1 MKAAMLKAKMSRPN
15 FVGQADNMILCRNW
29 RPIWCAAELAS
40 LSRSAGRRRRSLQIL
55 GAVFMNDV
63 TSQLLYFYNR
73 HPISRDIILAKL
85 QASRGHLDNL
95 RPEELSPHD
104 QDHYGGLKATDELAR
119 QAQIGSGTLVADFC
133 AGLGG
138 TVRYLAYK
146 YGANVTGIEFT
157 PVRVAG
163 AQDLT
168 RRVGLQDVAR
178 IVEGNV
184 MDVPLADASVDAVVS
199 QESFC
204 HVPDVKKAVMEA
216 SRILRTGGR
225 LAFTDWVANQPLSA
239 ADAQLMWDGMAIQ
252 PLRSI
257 PDYRRLVEGTG
268 LKVLSVTDLTDEWG
282 PILKDRLA
290 MYQRLREEAR
300 QAGTP
305 LGHDGFH
312 ESYIRFVELVQQR
325 KLGGIR
331 IVATK

>member
-1 MKAAMLKAKMSRPN
+1 
-15 FVGQADNMILCRNW
+15 
-29 RPIWCAAELAS
+29 
-40 LSRSAGRRRRSLQIL
+40 
-55 GAVFMNDV
+55 MNDV

-184 MDVPLADASVDAVVS
+184 MDVPLADASIDAVVS
-199 QESFC
+199 QEAFC
-204 HVPDVKKAVMEA
+204 HVPDVKRAVAEA
-216 SRILRTGGR
+216 FRVLRAGGR
-225 LAFTDWVANQPLSA
+225 LAFTDWIANQPLAA
-239 ADAQLMWDGMAIQ
+239 ADAQLMWEGMAIQ

-257 PDYRRLVEGTG
+257 PEYRSLVESAG
-268 LKVLSVTDLTDEWG
+268 LEVISTKGLTEEWG
-282 PILKDRLA
+282 PILKERLA

-305 LGHDGFH
+305 MGHDAFH
-312 ESYIRFVELVQQR
+312 ESYIRFVDLIQER
-325 KLGGIR
+325 KIGGVR
-331 IVATK
+331 MVATKVQARD